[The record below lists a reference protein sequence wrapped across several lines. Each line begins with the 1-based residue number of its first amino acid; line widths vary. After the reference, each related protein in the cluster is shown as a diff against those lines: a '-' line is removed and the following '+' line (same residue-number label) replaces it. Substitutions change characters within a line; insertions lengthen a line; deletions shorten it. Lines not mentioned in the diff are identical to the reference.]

1 MGRLSARNGAGNG
14 QSIFAMK
21 SHKKTRD
28 WRGFFGGNTLISR
41 ENLVAMGHYEGE
53 EAEIRQLTFRYVSCL
68 IPWVRTGL
76 DALRKVVKTNT

>member
-1 MGRLSARNGAGNG
+1 MRIMGFLR
-14 QSIFAMK
+14 F
-21 SHKKTRD
+21 
-28 WRGFFGGNTLISR
+28 RGGGYGWT
-41 ENLVAMGHYEGE
+41 HYEGE

>member
-1 MGRLSARNGAGNG
+1 MCRLSARNGTGNG
-14 QSIFAMK
+14 QSIFAVK
-21 SHKKTRD
+21 RHKKTP
-28 WRGFFGGNTLISR
+28 RGRGLLST
-41 ENLVAMGHYEGE
+41 HYEGE